1 MILDSKRKLSG
12 AERRKYVM
20 LRRQFRKPVIGITGN
35 LGKTTTQE
43 MLKTIL
49 EAKGKVLRHRQG
61 LGTWSNNIKT
71 LDKLSAE
78 YDYAIFEFDY
88 QRGNNFAEILRLI
101 KPTIGIVTNI
111 GDAHLSYLN
120 TMMKVALRKSEVV
133 KYLARDGL
141 AILNKDD
148 ELSSALADYIPTKNI
163 IKYGL
168 SHSCDYFASD
178 IKQLGPD
185 GIEFKLNGTEL
196 VSIPVYSTMDVYS
209 FLAATAA
216 AVNSGFTLDEIIRVF
231 RKNFIMPAGR
241 GRLHKIG
248 DYYVLDESYIATPRS
263 LSKAARSLIGFK
275 VYTKKLIPV
284 VGDLSDAGVNV
295 EDQHLNMGY
304 FLSALPIDHL
314 ITVGE
319 YARYIGHGASLIQ
332 SRRKRIHSVNTINEV
347 LTILDDILDSKAAI
361 SLKGIGTVAVH
372 RIVKYL
378 HNRSGEA
385 DQIMR

>member
-1 MILDSKRKLSG
+1 MADKRKLSG

-49 EAKGKVLRHRQG
+49 EAKGKVLRNRQG
-61 LGTWSNNIKT
+61 FGTWSNNIKT
-71 LDKLSAE
+71 LNKLSAD

-88 QRGNNFAEILRLI
+88 ERGNNFAEILRLI

-111 GDAHLSYLN
+111 GEAHLSYLN

-133 KYLARDGL
+133 KYLARGGL

-178 IKQLGPD
+178 IKQLGPQ
-185 GIEFKLNGTEL
+185 GIEFKFNGKEL
-196 VSIPVYSTMDVYS
+196 VSIPVFSTMDVYS

-216 AVNSGFTLDEIIRVF
+216 AVNLGFELDEILNVF

-248 DYYVLDESYIATPRS
+248 DFFVLDESYFATPRS

-275 VYTKKLIPV
+275 AYTKKLILV

-319 YARYIGHGASLIQ
+319 YARYIGQGASLIQ
-332 SRRKRIHSVNTINEV
+332 SRRKKIHSVNTINEV
-347 LTILDDILDSKAAI
+347 LTILDEIIDGKAAI
-361 SLKGIGTVAVH
+361 SLKGVGTVAVH

-378 HNRSGEA
+378 HTRS
-385 DQIMR
+385 DKSD

>member
-12 AERRKYVM
+12 AERRKYVT

-49 EAKGKVLRHRQG
+49 EARGKVLRNRQG
-61 LGTWSNNIKT
+61 FGTWSNNIKT

-88 QRGNNFAEILRLI
+88 QRGDNFAEILRLI

-111 GDAHLSYLN
+111 GEAHLSYLS

-133 KYLARDGL
+133 KYLARGGL

-178 IKQLGPD
+178 IKQVGPA
-185 GIEFKLNGTEL
+185 GIEFKLNGKEP
-196 VSIPVYSTMDVYS
+196 VSLPLYSTMDVYS

-216 AVNSGFTLDEIIRVF
+216 AVNIGFELDEILHVF
-231 RKNFIMPAGR
+231 RKNFVMPAGR
-241 GRLHKIG
+241 GRLHKVG
-248 DYYVLDESYIATPRS
+248 RYYVLDESYIATPRS

-275 VYTKKLIPV
+275 AYTKKLILV
-284 VGDLSDAGVNV
+284 VGDMSNAGVNV

-319 YARYIGHGASLIQ
+319 YASYIGQGASLIR
-332 SRRKRIHSVNTINEV
+332 SRKKKIHPVQTINDV
-347 LTILDDILDSKAAI
+347 LSILDTILDDEAVI
-361 SLKGIGTVAVH
+361 SLKGVGSVAVH

-378 HNRSGEA
+378 HTRSGEK
-385 DQIMR
+385 DQIMH

>member
-216 AVNSGFTLDEIIRVF
+216 AVNLGFTLDEIIRVF

-275 VYTKKLIPV
+275 VYTKKLILV

>member
-1 MILDSKRKLSG
+1 MNNKRKLSG
-12 AERRKYVM
+12 AERRKYVA

-49 EAKGKVLRHRQG
+49 EAKGKVLRNRKG
-61 LGTWSNNIKT
+61 LGTWSNNIST
-71 LDKLSAE
+71 LDKLSVD

-88 QRGNNFAEILRLI
+88 QGGGNFAEILRLI

-111 GDAHLSYLN
+111 GEAHLSYLS

-133 KYLARDGL
+133 KYLARGGL

-168 SHSCDYFASD
+168 SHSCDYFAAD
-178 IKQLGPD
+178 IKQLGPE
-185 GIEFKLNGTEL
+185 GIEFKLNGEEV

-209 FLAATAA
+209 FLAATAV
-216 AVNSGFTLDEIIRVF
+216 AVNLGFELDEIIRVF

-248 DYYVLDESYIATPRS
+248 EHYLLDESYIATPRS

-275 VYTKKLIPV
+275 AYTKKLILV
-284 VGDLSDAGVNV
+284 VSDLSDAGVNV

-319 YARYIGHGASLIQ
+319 YARYIGKGASLIH
-332 SRRKRIHSVNTINEV
+332 SRRKKIHSVNTINEV
-347 LTILDDILDSKAAI
+347 LSVLDEIIDGKVAI
-361 SLKGIGTVAVH
+361 SLKGVGTVAVH

-378 HNRSGEA
+378 HTRTTVNAETE
-385 DQIMR
+385 MVK